1 MNLSILGIIVSL
13 LLIVVL
19 ALRGWHILLIAPL
32 AVIVAALFSGMEIL
46 PMLTGPYMKGFVNY
60 AVKFYLIFLA
70 ASVFGKLMEDSAAAE
85 AIARSVLRL
94 IGDGSRYKVLLAVS
108 AITMALTLGG
118 VSLFVVIFA
127 VIPIAR
133 PLFRE
138 LNVPWHLF
146 IATFLFGI
154 GSITMTMIP
163 GTPSIINIMPTKYMA
178 STPASAPIVGLMG
191 AVVMAGLNLW
201 YMKFALR
208 RAVDAGEG
216 YDAVVMAEPERKPG
230 SPAAKVPPTLG
241 LSLVPP
247 AVLLVLL
254 NGAKLDPVV
263 ALAAGG
269 AACVVLFWRRYESL
283 LQTLNRGATNTV
295 LPIVNTCADVG
306 YGVAISATSGFKAV
320 SEWLLALPGN
330 PVVSLAAATG
340 LMAGISGSASGG
352 LGIVME
358 TLVPKYLALGLNPD
372 LVHRISVMAAGTFDA
387 LPHNG
392 VIITT
397 LAVSHLTHKT
407 AYKHVWW
414 GHVVATVITVVIV
427 LPIGILLY
435 G

>member
-1 MNLSILGIIVSL
+1 MPGATFAFTTGGAFPRDPMNLSLLGIVVSL

-60 AVKFYLIFLA
+60 AVKFYLIFLT
-70 ASVFGKLMEDSAAAE
+70 ASVFGKLMEDSAAAA

-94 IGDGSRYKVLLAVS
+94 IGDSSQYKVLLAVS

-146 IATFLFGI
+146 MAAFLFGI

-178 STPASAPIVGLMG
+178 STPASAPIVGLLG

-201 YMKFALR
+201 YMRFALR

-216 YDAVVMAEPERKPG
+216 YDAVVLAEPEGKPG
-230 SPAAKVPPTLG
+230 SPTAKVPPVIAIVP
-241 LSLVPP
+241 VPP
-247 AVLLVLL
+247 TLPTPLTPMVIVPARWVIVPTKF
-254 NGAKLDPVV
+254 G
-263 ALAAGG
+263 LATPR
-269 AACVVLFWRRYESL
+269 L
-283 LQTLNRGATNTV
+283 TV
-295 LPIVNTCADVG
+295 
-306 YGVAISATSGFKAV
+306 GVA
-320 SEWLLALPGN
+320 
-330 PVVSLAAATG
+330 
-340 LMAGISGSASGG
+340 
-352 LGIVME
+352 
-358 TLVPKYLALGLNPD
+358 VPE
-372 LVHRISVMAAGTFDA
+372 S
-387 LPHNG
+387 
-392 VIITT
+392 
-397 LAVSHLTHKT
+397 
-407 AYKHVWW
+407 
-414 GHVVATVITVVIV
+414 
-427 LPIGILLY
+427 
-435 G
+435 

>member
-1 MNLSILGIIVSL
+1 MNLSLLGIVVSL

-60 AVKFYLIFLA
+60 AVKFYLIFLT
-70 ASVFGKLMEDSAAAE
+70 ASVFGKLMEDSAAAA
-85 AIARSVLRL
+85 AIAQSVLQL
-94 IGDGSRYKVLLAVS
+94 IGRGSQYKVLLAVS

-146 IATFLFGI
+146 MAAFLFGI

-178 STPASAPIVGLMG
+178 STPASAPIVGLLG

-208 RAVDAGEG
+208 RAVEAGEG
-216 YDAVVMAEPERKPG
+216 YDAVILAEPERKPG
-230 SPAAKVPPTLG
+230 SPTAKVPPTLG

-247 AVLLVLL
+247 VVLLVLL
-254 NGAKLDPVV
+254 NVVKLDPVV
-263 ALAAGG
+263 ALAGG
-269 AACVVLFWRRYESL
+269 GVACVALFWRRYENL

-320 SEWLLALPGN
+320 SEWLLAMPGN

-358 TLVPKYLALGLNPD
+358 TLAPKYLALGLNPD

-397 LAVSHLTHKT
+397 LAVSQLTHRT

-414 GHVVATVITVVIV
+414 GHVVATVITVLIV
-427 LPIGILLY
+427 LPVGILLY

>member
-1 MNLSILGIIVSL
+1 MNLSIVGIVVSL
-13 LLIVVL
+13 LFIVVL
-19 ALRGWHILLIAPL
+19 ALRGWHIILIAPL
-32 AVIVAALFSGMEIL
+32 AVVLAALFSGMEIL
-46 PMLTGPYMKGFVNY
+46 PMLSGPYMKGFISY
-60 AVKFYLIFLA
+60 ASKYYFIFLA
-70 ASVFGKLMEDSAAAE
+70 ASVFGKLMEDSGAAH
-85 AIARSVLRL
+85 AIAQRILRL
-94 IGDGSRYKVLLAVS
+94 IGRGSQYKVLLAVT

-127 VIPIAR
+127 VIPVAR
-133 PLFRE
+133 PLFKE

-146 IATFLFGI
+146 FAAFFFGI

-178 STPASAPIVGLMG
+178 STPASAPIVGLVG
-191 AVVMAGLNLW
+191 AAVVVALNLW

-208 RAVDAGEG
+208 RAVAAGEG
-216 YDAVVMAEPERKPG
+216 YTEVGTLAPEPAVAVRGAKPE
-230 SPAAKVPPTLG
+230 LNIW
-241 LSLVPP
+241 LSLTPP
-247 AVLLVLL
+247 VVLLFVL
-254 NGAKLDPVV
+254 NGVKLDPLIALTSGALTCV
-263 ALAAGG
+263 AL
-269 AACVVLFWRRYESL
+269 FWGRFENL

-306 YGVAISATSGFKAV
+306 YGVSIAATSGFKV
-320 SEWLLALPGN
+320 LSDWLLALPGN
-330 PVVSLAAATG
+330 PIVSLAAATG

-352 LGIVME
+352 LGIVLE
-358 TLVPKYLALGLNPD
+358 ILAPKYLSLGLNPD

-397 LAVSHLTHKT
+397 LAVTNLTHRA

-414 GHVVATVITVVIV
+414 GHVVATVIAVLVV
-427 LPIGILLY
+427 LPVGILLY

>member
-1 MNLSILGIIVSL
+1 MNLSIVGIVVSL
-13 LLIVVL
+13 LFIVVL
-19 ALRGWHILLIAPL
+19 ALRGWHIILIAPL
-32 AVIVAALFSGMEIL
+32 AVIVAALFSGLEVL
-46 PMLTGPYMKGFVNY
+46 PLLAGPYMKGFVNY
-60 AVKFYLIFLA
+60 ASKFYLIFLA
-70 ASVFGKLMEDSAAAE
+70 ASVFGKLMEDSAAAQ
-85 AIARSVLRL
+85 AIARSILRC
-94 IGDGSRYKVLLAVS
+94 IGGGSQFRVLLAVS

-133 PLFRE
+133 PLFKE

-146 IATFLFGI
+146 LAAFFFGI

-178 STPASAPIVGLMG
+178 STPASAPIVGLVG
-191 AVVMAGLNLW
+191 AAVIVALNLW

-208 RAVDAGEG
+208 RAVGAGEG
-216 YDAVVMAEPERKPG
+216 YVESARVDPARDAEAVVKPA
-230 SPAAKVPPTLG
+230 PKLW

-247 AVLLVLL
+247 VVLLVLL
-254 NGAKLDPVV
+254 NVAKLDPLL
-263 ALAAGG
+263 ALAAGAG
-269 AACVVLFWRRYESL
+269 TCVLLFWRRYENL

-306 YGVAISATSGFKAV
+306 YGVSIATTSGFKIV
-320 SEWLLALPGN
+320 SDWLLALPGN
-330 PVVSLAAATG
+330 PIVSLAAATG

-352 LGIVME
+352 LGIVLE
-358 TLVPKYLALGLNPD
+358 ILAPKYLALGLNPD

-397 LAVSHLTHKT
+397 LAVSNLTHGQG
-407 AYKHVWW
+407 YKHVWW
-414 GHVVATVITVVIV
+414 GHVVATVIAVLVV
-427 LPIGILLY
+427 LPVGIYLY